1 MAQRAVSEQGAGK
14 FQLIK
19 TPTPHGFESL
29 IEAGSPRAG
38 NNIWTFGKVSKC
50 QFQSAGGSKWVFA
63 GRASFPTCTKKPER
77 MAPVGD
83 WDVTLVQ
90 RSAARGL

>member
-1 MAQRAVSEQGAGK
+1 MGSSRSLKRGALAPEITFGRLAKCPNVSFSLQGAVNGC
-14 FQLIK
+14 LRV
-19 TPTPHGFESL
+19 E
-29 IEAGSPRAG
+29 
-38 NNIWTFGKVSKC
+38 
-50 QFQSAGGSKWVFA
+50 FA